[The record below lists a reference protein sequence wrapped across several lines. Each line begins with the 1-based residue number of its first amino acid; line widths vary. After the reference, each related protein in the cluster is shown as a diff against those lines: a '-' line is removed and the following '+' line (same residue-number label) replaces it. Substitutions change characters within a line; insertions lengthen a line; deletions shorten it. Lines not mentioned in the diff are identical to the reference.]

1 MFINCFN
8 IYIIHIKLSKLCSYL
23 VLLKLNF
30 DSCYQVCKGCQ
41 SRGKTRPKLTCQRC
55 KDSYHDHCLAGKI
68 DYDQNRPWVKLFNF
82 KSFIKLCI
90 FLFFFFLVLPSL

>member
-1 MFINCFN
+1 M
-8 IYIIHIKLSKLCSYL
+8 KLSELCSYL

-30 DSCYQVCKGCQ
+30 NSCCYQVCKGCQ

-68 DYDQNRPWVKLFNF
+68 DYDLNRPWVKLFFFF
-82 KSFIKLCI
+82 KSLIKLCI
-90 FLFFFFLVLPSL
+90 FLLYFFFLVLPTL